1 MAETVCANKG
11 PTYLCTREANHPG
24 PHQAECGTNII
35 LDEWTDQEMQEL
47 RKDKPQ
53 LVEVL
58 INKVWHKMT
67 WVRLE
72 ALMNVKPVGY
82 TVRVRLPK
90 GGQHASG

>member
-1 MAETVCANKG
+1 MK
-11 PTYLCTREANHPG
+11 
-24 PHQAECGTNII
+24 
-35 LDEWTDQEMQEL
+35 EL

-53 LVEVL
+53 MVEVL